1 MSNSQASGV
10 SPLFFE
16 RYELKYPIPYRLVDP
31 ISEYVK
37 AYCDMD
43 YYSEISPDSFYKIN
57 SLYLDSPMNTFYN
70 NKESTLP
77 HRLNMRIRS
86 YGDEPKKPYYFEVK
100 EKTQDFVKKRR
111 AKVNTDNIESIFE
124 GTYTSEDIELSSKK
138 NLDFFLNHVGLYN
151 VSPKVLTQYRRR
163 AFLSNVEDY
172 VRITF
177 DVDLRCKEENT
188 FNLWPKDREM
198 YSYDSSLIFDD
209 GSGVESFAILELKCE
224 SRVPMWFLDLIRVF
238 ELERGAFSKYGNSF
252 EFVNR
257 LYL

>member
-1 MSNSQASGV
+1 MSNNQAGV

-43 YYSEISPDSFYKIN
+43 YYSQISPDSFYTIN
-57 SLYLDSPMNTFYN
+57 SLYLDSPVLSFYR
-70 NKESTLP
+70 NKEEVVP
-77 HRLNMRIRS
+77 HRMNMRIRS
-86 YGDEPKKPYYFEVK
+86 YGDNPKPPYFFEVK
-100 EKTQDFVKKRR
+100 EKAQDFVKKRR
-111 AKVNTDNIESIFE
+111 AKVNTPHIQSIFE
-124 GTYTSEDIELSSKK
+124 GTFSEGDIDMSSKK
-138 NLDFFLNHVGLYN
+138 NLDFFLSYAQIYN
-151 VSPKVLTQYRRR
+151 IKPHVLTQYRRR

-177 DVDLRCKEENT
+177 DVDLKCKEEHT

-209 GSGVESFAILELKCE
+209 GLNNESFAILELKCE
-224 SRVPMWFLDLIRVF
+224 SRVPLWFLDLIRVF
-238 ELERGAFSKYGNSF
+238 ELERGSFSKYGNSL
-252 EFVNR
+252 ERVNR